1 MRSIVE
7 RWFEAGDSGDLGRFE
22 EVLAPDIVV
31 HAPMGLSSRGIEAER
46 QVWRA
51 ALDALPGLRHDVQ
64 EVVAAG
70 DAVVARAV
78 VTGTFAKTIGGLQPT
93 GRPFRLDQMVLVH
106 VADDRIVE
114 AWEIA
119 DLSPLWG
126 GAAPADAADEPA

>member
-7 RWFEAGDSGDLGRFE
+7 RWFEAGDSGDLERFD
-22 EVLAPDIVV
+22 EVLAPDVVV

-46 QVWRA
+46 EVWRA
-51 ALDALPGLRHDVQ
+51 ALEAIPGLRHDVR
-64 EVVAAG
+64 EVVDAG

-78 VTGTFAKTIGGLQPT
+78 VTGTFAKPIGGLAPT
-93 GRPFRLDQMVLVH
+93 GLMFRLDQMVLVH

-114 AWEIA
+114 AWEVA

>member
-7 RWFEAGDSGDLGRFE
+7 RWFEAGDSGDLERFE
-22 EVLAPDIVV
+22 EVLAPDVVV

-46 QVWRA
+46 RVWRA
-51 ALDALPGLRHDVQ
+51 ALEALPGLRHDVQ

-78 VTGTFAKTIGGLQPT
+78 VTGTFAKTIGELAPT
-93 GRPFRLDQMVLVH
+93 GRTFRLDQMVLVH

-119 DLSPLWG
+119 DLSQLWG
-126 GAAPADAADEPA
+126 GAAPADVTDEPA

>member
-22 EVLAPDIVV
+22 EVLAPDVVV
-31 HAPMGLSSRGIEAER
+31 HAPMGLSSLGIGAER

-51 ALDALPGLRHDVQ
+51 ALEALPGLCHDVQ

-70 DAVVARAV
+70 DAVVARAL
-78 VTGTFAKTIGGLQPT
+78 APT

-126 GAAPADAADEPA
+126 GAAPADAADAADEPA

>member
-7 RWFEAGDSGDLGRFE
+7 RWFEAGDSGDLERFE
-22 EVLAPDIVV
+22 EVLAPDVVV

-46 QVWRA
+46 RVWRA
-51 ALDALPGLRHDVQ
+51 ALEALPGLRHDVQ

-78 VTGTFAKTIGGLQPT
+78 VTGTFAKTIGGLAPT
-93 GRPFRLDQMVLVH
+93 GRTFRLDQMVLVH

-126 GAAPADAADEPA
+126 GAAPADTADEPA